1 MLISATNRARYMACW
16 KTWLRSPPVLRARR
30 REALFSREYPVMPRR
45 LHSSCNSFFVQ
56 VSSTGPIL
64 PEHRAHHIQREDRHT
79 REGVL
84 CLAVVLL
91 SVIFAGAPH
100 VQKNAG
106 PPSGDRPTALFT
118 FSGFGGCLRTP
129 CCVPFTAAKFHSPVR
144 VVFAVRVYL
153 VNHVQ
158 SSREVCWRTFK
169 SPAEVERQLGP

>member
-84 CLAVVLL
+84 WPRSSA
-91 SVIFAGAPH
+91 SVRDIRWCTACTK
-100 VQKNAG
+100 KNAG
-106 PPSGDRPTALFT
+106 PRAATEPTPPFYSLGSPRLSANPPF
-118 FSGFGGCLRTP
+118 F
-129 CCVPFTAAKFHSPVR
+129 FTAAKFHSPVR
-144 VVFAVRVYL
+144 VVLAVRVYL